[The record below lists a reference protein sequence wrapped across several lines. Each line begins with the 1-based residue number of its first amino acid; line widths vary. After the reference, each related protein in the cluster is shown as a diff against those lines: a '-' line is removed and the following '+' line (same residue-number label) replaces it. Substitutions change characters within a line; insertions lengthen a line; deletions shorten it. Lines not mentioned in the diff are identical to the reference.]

1 MSTTPLSDADKELAA
16 FAIGVELAARDL
28 YQAVIDAGGESTAW
42 TLLRNQHAAY
52 AERLAGIAGMSA
64 DTRDEAVYAAL
75 SADFGGDRPANAAFD
90 LENVAAATHVELLAS
105 VVDTDVLDAVAAVA
119 SMESRHAAY
128 LAQQS
133 GRGDDLDALF
143 VNSATALTPE
153 ATS

>member
-1 MSTTPLSDADKELAA
+1 MSTTPLSDADKQLAA

-64 DTRDEAVYAAL
+64 DTRDEAVYAAR

-105 VVDTDVLDAVAAVA
+105 VVDTDVLDAVASVA

-143 VNSATALTPE
+143 VNGATALTPE